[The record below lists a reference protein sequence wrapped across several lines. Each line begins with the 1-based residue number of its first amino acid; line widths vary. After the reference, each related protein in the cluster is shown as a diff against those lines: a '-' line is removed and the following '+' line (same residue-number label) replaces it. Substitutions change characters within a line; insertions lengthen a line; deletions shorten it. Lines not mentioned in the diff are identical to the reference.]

1 MSKSWAGGGRGL
13 SSIPPSEK
21 KPVYIYI
28 YIHAYMY
35 IYWENPV
42 YIGFSLCICIY
53 KYIYIYIYVC
63 VCVCFCIYIYIMYI
77 IYSVQSCNNT
87 SYGIWWGKI
96 LAFLHQHKFMKLYW
110 TFNCNV
116 LSVKYAWILNK
127 KNERTKILNK
137 INSRS

>member
-1 MSKSWAGGGRGL
+1 MSKSLAGGGRGL
-13 SSIPPSEK
+13 SSILLSGR

-28 YIHAYMY
+28 YTCIYVYILGKLCIYRVFSMY
-35 IYWENPV
+35 IY
-42 YIGFSLCICIY
+42 I
-53 KYIYIYIYVC
+53 YIYIYIYVY
-63 VCVCFCIYIYIMYI
+63 VYIYIMYI

-87 SYGIWWGKI
+87 SYAIWWGKI

-116 LSVKYAWILNK
+116 LPVKYAWILNK